1 MKPLPVLVF
10 VSLFCFAACTDK
22 KSNEKSMV
30 TENTSDLSCKLTT
43 PELQKRKATVLAD
56 LQKHVLEKKELENG
70 YAFKFSGSD
79 ATVDA
84 LVEFAKSERACCD
97 FFDFN
102 LALNGDTSAVWFTI
116 TGPKGAKEFIKT
128 EMEL

>member
-1 MKPLPVLVF
+1 MKALPVLLF
-10 VSLFCFAACTDK
+10 VLLFCFDACTDK

-30 TENTSDLSCKLTT
+30 TETTSDLSCKLTT
-43 PELQKRKATVLAD
+43 PELQRRKATVLAD
-56 LQKHVLEKKELENG
+56 LQKQILEKKELENG
-70 YAFKFSGSD
+70 YAFKFAGND

-102 LALNGDTSAVWFTI
+102 LALNGDTSTVWFTI
-116 TGPKGAKEFIKT
+116 TGPKGAKEFIET